1 MIQRRRE
8 ALARTAFTLME
19 MMVVVAIIV
28 VLVGAS
34 VPIYLNYAEQ
44 SKISR
49 VKLDTKSIQTAV
61 QAYNLAH
68 GDYPPSL
75 QTLTQPDSE
84 TGKAVFLD
92 DNLKDPWGQYYVYNP
107 GDTDPTGV
115 PYVYSQR
122 IGKQQ
127 R

>member
-8 ALARTAFTLME
+8 ALARSAFTLME

-34 VPIYLNYAEQ
+34 VPMYLNYAEQ
-44 SKISR
+44 SKAGR
-49 VKLDTKSIQTAV
+49 VKMDQKSIQTAL

-75 QTLTQPDSE
+75 QTLAQPDSE

-92 DNLKDPWGQYYVYNP
+92 ENLKDPWGQYYVYNP
-107 GDTDPTGV
+107 GDLDPTGV
-115 PYVYSQR
+115 PRIYSSHFGQP
-122 IGKQQ
+122 K
-127 R
+127 